1 MTMTTPLSV
10 LIMTMNEERNI
21 GACLDGV
28 VGWASDIVVVDSGST
43 DRTLTLCAERGI
55 PTRFHAYVDHPS
67 QMRWSMASI
76 PWKHDWLLVLDAD
89 RVVTPELRHEIDE
102 MLRGDTGVIHG
113 FYNPHV
119 QYFRQR
125 PVRGLKT
132 NYLQLVRR
140 ARARVDESELVDG
153 RLIVDGP
160 TGALRGAI
168 IESNQNELDVDF
180 WIDKHQKYARRI
192 AIEEILRAEQ
202 LLSRSE
208 GVRPRLLGNPDE
220 RMVWLKH
227 VWFRMPLYVRPV
239 LFFFYRYVLRLG
251 FLDGWN
257 GFVFHS
263 FQAFWFRLL
272 VDVNIAEYRRKL
284 KQNTVSLEQLL
295 EAAGRTSGRRPAES
309 GDRVVE
315 CPKS

>member
-43 DRTLTLCAERGI
+43 DRTLAICAERGI

-76 PWKHDWLLVLDAD
+76 PWRHDWLLVLDAD

-102 MLRGDTGVIHG
+102 MLRGDSGVIHG

-132 NYLQLVRR
+132 HYLQLVRR

-160 TGALRGAI
+160 TGTLRGAI

-192 AIEEILRAEQ
+192 AIEEILRDEQ

-208 GVRPRLLGNPDE
+208 GVRPRLLGNADE

-257 GFVFHS
+257 GFVFHA

-272 VDVNIAEYRRKL
+272 VDVNIAEYRRRL
-284 KQNTVSLEQLL
+284 KQNTLSLEQLL
-295 EAAGRTSGRRPAES
+295 EVADRTPARRTAATD
-309 GDRVVE
+309 DRVVE
-315 CPKS
+315 CQKP

>member
-43 DRTLTLCAERGI
+43 DRTLAICAERGV

-89 RVVTPELRHEIDE
+89 RVVTPELRYEIDE
-102 MLRGDTGVIHG
+102 MLRGDNGVIHG

-119 QYFRQR
+119 QYFRLR

-132 NYLQLVRR
+132 HYLQLVRR

-160 TGALRGAI
+160 TGTLRGAI
-168 IESNQNELDVDF
+168 IESNQNELELDF

-192 AIEEILRAEQ
+192 AIEEILRAEK

-208 GVRPRLLGNPDE
+208 GVRPRLWGNPDE

-239 LFFFYRYVLRLG
+239 LFFFYRYILRLG

-263 FQAFWFRLL
+263 LQAFWFRLL

-284 KQNTVSLEQLL
+284 AQNTLSLEQLL
-295 EAAGRTSGRRPAES
+295 EAAGRTSGLRPDS
-309 GDRVVE
+309 GDRVLE
-315 CPKS
+315 CPKP

>member
-1 MTMTTPLSV
+1 MTTPLSV

-21 GACLDGV
+21 GACLDSI

-43 DRTLTLCAERGI
+43 DRTLAVCAERGI
-55 PTRFHAYVDHPS
+55 PARFHAYVDHPS
-67 QMRWSMASI
+67 QIRWSMASI

-89 RVVTPELRHEIDE
+89 RSVTPELKREIDE
-102 MLRGDTGVIHG
+102 MLRDDTGVIHG

-140 ARARVDESELVDG
+140 ARARVDDSELVDG

-160 TGALRGAI
+160 TGTLRGAI
-168 IESNQNELDVDF
+168 IESNENERDIDF
-180 WIDKHQKYARRI
+180 WIDKHQKYARRM
-192 AIEEILRAEQ
+192 AIEEILRAER
-202 LLSRSE
+202 LLTRSE
-208 GVRPRLLGNPDE
+208 GLRPRLLGNPDE
-220 RMVWLKH
+220 RMVWCKN

-257 GFVFHS
+257 GFVFHT
-263 FQAFWFRLL
+263 FHAFWFRLL
-272 VDVNIAEYRRKL
+272 VDVNIAEYRQKL
-284 KQNTVSLEQLL
+284 EKNALSLDQLL
-295 EAAGRTSGRRPAES
+295 ELSGRVPAPRS
-309 GDRVVE
+309 AQMGDPVAE

>member
-1 MTMTTPLSV
+1 VSVPLSILV
-10 LIMTMNEERNI
+10 LTKNEERNI
-21 GACLDGV
+21 GACLDSV
-28 VGWASDIVVVDSGST
+28 VGWASDIVVVDSGSI
-43 DRTLTLCAERGI
+43 DRTMAICAERGVQ
-55 PTRFHAYVDHPS
+55 TRFHEYVDHPS

-76 PWKHDWLLVLDAD
+76 PWKHEWLLVLDAD
-89 RVVTPELRHEIDE
+89 RVVTPALRHEIDD
-102 MLRGDTGVIHG
+102 MLSRGSGGIDG
-113 FYNPHV
+113 FYNPHL

-160 TGALRGAI
+160 TATLRGAI
-168 IESNQNELDVDF
+168 IESNQNELDLDF

-192 AIEEILRAEQ
+192 AIEEILRGEG

-257 GFVFHS
+257 GLVFHS

-272 VDVNIAEYRRKL
+272 VDVNIVEYRRKL
-284 KQNTVSLEQLL
+284 AEHTLSLQQLL
-295 EAAGRTSGRRPAES
+295 EAAGRTSRVRPADT
-309 GDRVVE
+309 GDRVLE